1 MSNSYFSDDDEED
14 DDDDDKIE
22 SKSEKKIS
30 DPKIDAKVLKLKAQ
44 LDSIK
49 NISDEENS
57 ESARSVHLKTRFLL
71 AVCIEKRLIIF
82 RLTGRGY

>member
-1 MSNSYFSDDDEED
+1 LCPFFSDDDDEE
-14 DDDDDKIE
+14 E
-22 SKSEKKIS
+22 VVTETAKKIS

-57 ESARSVHLKTRFLL
+57 ESARLVDLTVDHGITSDYQGVQTRPS
-71 AVCIEKRLIIF
+71 
-82 RLTGRGY
+82 

>member
-1 MSNSYFSDDDEED
+1 MCPFFSDDGDEEEVVA
-14 DDDDDKIE
+14 KTA
-22 SKSEKKIS
+22 KKIS

-57 ESARSVHLKTRFLL
+57 ESARLVDLTVDHG
-71 AVCIEKRLIIF
+71 RLGLS
-82 RLTGRGY
+82 RCTNSSQLS